1 MNIRAASIWRIL
13 RNSPILN
20 KIYSMRNLF
29 RPNMAMQRKTPFGSF
44 FYFGDYSKFPTL
56 IEFTEGRFR

>member
-1 MNIRAASIWRIL
+1 MNIRAASIWRKL

-44 FYFGDYSKFPTL
+44 FCFGGYSKFL
-56 IEFTEGRFR
+56 ASVEFLEGRFR